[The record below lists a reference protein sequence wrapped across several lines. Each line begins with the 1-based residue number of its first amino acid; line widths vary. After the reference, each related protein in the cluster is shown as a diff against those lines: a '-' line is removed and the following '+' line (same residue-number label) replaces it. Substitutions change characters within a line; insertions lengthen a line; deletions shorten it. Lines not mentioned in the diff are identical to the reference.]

1 MAHPHFF
8 RVNCAHSELFRES
21 YIRCFQNN
29 GLKVI
34 RCFPHC
40 CPHTASRGCGAS
52 LSLLVDGINAAE
64 PDTLYA
70 FGRFELAAEK
80 ALADGERVD
89 WAVFSNHLRGKK
101 NLDGMWLQG
110 RHQVDKTH
118 AVAFHFNKT
127 RTDGWHYEWKS
138 GSSKL
143 KRDMLHRFH
152 VYVVQRESSDDGR
165 IVLSAYS
172 PPFTLASYRRS
183 VGTQIETSSS
193 SRCTRQP
200 RISQLAQTPR
210 SQGLDKAE
218 TLFRLFQLASTLFVD
233 EIPPPQWSNIQVTL
247 SIRCVAWSGLN
258 LQPVAMQILPN
269 DRHQDSP
276 NEWTL
281 ASESAL
287 KVLWSWFDT
296 TTLELFQ
303 RLLDRTAGNY
313 RAAYEAGVEAIYET
327 FVVQTFE
334 NNMDAL
340 EKLLETHQVDDSTAD
355 KMCYDAF
362 VCLLRE
368 SSMKS
373 TSMRPTTERVP
384 SGCDGVWRLVS
395 TQTGRLDGRPTVLSF
410 FRWLTML
417 FALELRIRE
426 NVLFVQS
433 KLRMFPA
440 PSSMFYLDGQPGT
453 FHTLPNGEAC
463 GLDQSAV
470 VGEYKAWMDF
480 GTVQLWIYR
489 WPKESSSDDS
499 SSLLRVVVSP
509 CAFDASVLRISWTLE
524 EATSSSTTAVDLAA
538 LPVEDRMNAWDDMEH
553 QVVLQIDTAYSRVA
567 DAQVRVSS

>member
-1 MAHPHFF
+1 
-8 RVNCAHSELFRES
+8 
-21 YIRCFQNN
+21 
-29 GLKVI
+29 
-34 RCFPHC
+34 
-40 CPHTASRGCGAS
+40 
-52 LSLLVDGINAAE
+52 
-64 PDTLYA
+64 
-70 FGRFELAAEK
+70 
-80 ALADGERVD
+80 
-89 WAVFSNHLRGKK
+89 
-101 NLDGMWLQG
+101 
-110 RHQVDKTH
+110 
-118 AVAFHFNKT
+118 
-127 RTDGWHYEWKS
+127 
-138 GSSKL
+138 
-143 KRDMLHRFH
+143 
-152 VYVVQRESSDDGR
+152 
-165 IVLSAYS
+165 
-172 PPFTLASYRRS
+172 
-183 VGTQIETSSS
+183 
-193 SRCTRQP
+193 
-200 RISQLAQTPR
+200 
-210 SQGLDKAE
+210 
-218 TLFRLFQLASTLFVD
+218 LFVD

>member
-70 FGRFELAAEK
+70 FGRFELAAEQ

-89 WAVFSNHLRGKK
+89 WTVFSNHLRGKK

-110 RHQVDKTH
+110 RRHVDKVKIKLCTH

-183 VGTQIETSSS
+183 VGTQMETSSS

-210 SQGLDKAE
+210 RQGLDKAE

-269 DRHQDSP
+269 ERHPDSP
-276 NEWTL
+276 NVWTL

-296 TTLELFQ
+296 TTLELFE

-313 RAAYEAGVEAIYET
+313 RATYEAGVEAIYET

-340 EKLLETHQVDDSTAD
+340 EKLLEAHQVDDSTAD
-355 KMCYDAF
+355 KMYYDAF

-368 SSMKS
+368 SSM
-373 TSMRPTTERVP
+373 
-384 SGCDGVWRLVS
+384 
-395 TQTGRLDGRPTVLSF
+395 
-410 FRWLTML
+410 
-417 FALELRIRE
+417 
-426 NVLFVQS
+426 VQS

-453 FHTLPNGEAC
+453 FHTLPNGEVC
-463 GLDQSAV
+463 GLDQRAV

-480 GTVQLWIYR
+480 GTVQL
-489 WPKESSSDDS
+489 
-499 SSLLRVVVSP
+499 
-509 CAFDASVLRISWTLE
+509 
-524 EATSSSTTAVDLAA
+524 
-538 LPVEDRMNAWDDMEH
+538 
-553 QVVLQIDTAYSRVA
+553 
-567 DAQVRVSS
+567 